1 MQCVEKNRKRNTSLF
16 CNLSHA
22 TQIESLEHDKDTLT
36 AIAIQFAELADIRAK
51 PRWPSRRKWLNKSY
65 WSVFYYMRD
74 GASSVYHFS
83 GRLHLPY
90 TDPLPSPFN
99 ASISSFRH
107 IHYLQLLQL

>member
-51 PRWPSRRKWLNKSY
+51 PR
-65 WSVFYYMRD
+65 
-74 GASSVYHFS
+74 
-83 GRLHLPY
+83 
-90 TDPLPSPFN
+90 
-99 ASISSFRH
+99 
-107 IHYLQLLQL
+107 